1 MATRIYLPQTGAAPI
16 NPAFGTWTE
25 TTGADRVAGV
35 ATRISS
41 AMTSKTQAHTAT
53 AANSTFLSRQYVFGP
68 LAAQTIPVSTIK
80 GTIRVLESAA
90 NDNLDATRLLVRVV
104 SGDGSTYRTP
114 VVYGP
119 TNGTV
124 AEFNTTLR
132 AKRLAT
138 GGATASVVVS
148 AGDYLVIEIGTTNTA
163 VGTSLSDSIS
173 YGDNSATDLGD
184 NETDTAA
191 NNPFVELAATITLLA
206 LSGSDSGAG
215 SDTASAPAVALTGI
229 DAGSGVEA
237 SAVTIVTSV
246 STDAGVGTDSPAVLA
261 AATLV
266 RVDAAAGTDA
276 SAGIMLGTRTDAG
289 AGADA
294 PASVAAV
301 LPTRADA
308 GAAADT
314 ATITTLAV
322 RTDSAVGTDAG
333 AAVSV
338 PVSAFDAATGIDIAA
353 LVSSL
358 AGSDAGFA
366 TESSTL
372 EAGATQIVATEAGVG
387 SDAAVITALYA
398 AADTGVGAELAVL
411 TAGYVATDGAVGC
424 EQTSLAALIAALETG
439 VGADLAAM
447 GTAFGPVIG
456 GSVGARAR
464 ALGAL
469 SATATVATSLA
480 VSAAVRDRVGA
491 EHG

>member
-16 NPAFGTWTE
+16 TPAFGTWTE
-25 TTGADRVAGV
+25 TSGADRIAGV
-35 ATRISS
+35 GTRISS
-41 AMTSKTQAHTAT
+41 AMTSKTQAHAAT

-68 LAAQTIPVSTIK
+68 LAAQTIPASTIK

-90 NDNLDATRLLVRVV
+90 NDNLDAMRLLVRVA

-124 AEFNTTLR
+124 AEFSTSLR

-148 AGDYLVIEIGTTNTA
+148 AGDFLVIEIGTTNTT

-215 SDTASAPAVALTGI
+215 SDTASAPTVAHSSNDTG
-229 DAGSGVEA
+229 AGVEA
-237 SAVTIVTSV
+237 SAVTSVTSV
-246 STDAGVGTDSPAVLA
+246 ATDGGT
-261 AATLV
+261 
-266 RVDAAAGTDA
+266 GTDA

-294 PASVAAV
+294 PATVAAV
-301 LPTRADA
+301 LPTRVDA

-322 RTDSAVGTDAG
+322 GTDSGVGTDAG
-333 AAVSV
+333 AAISV
-338 PVSAFDAATGIDIAA
+338 PVSALDAASGIDTSA
-353 LVSSL
+353 LATAL
-358 AGSDAGFA
+358 AGSDAGLA

-372 EAGATQIVATEAGVG
+372 EVGATQIVATDAGLG
-387 SDAAVITALYA
+387 SDAASIAVLYA

-411 TAGYVATDGAVGC
+411 TAGYVATDGAAGV
-424 EQTSLAALIAALETG
+424 ERTSLAALIAALEAG
-439 VGADLAAM
+439 AGADLAAVL
-447 GTAFGPVIG
+447 GARIG
-456 GSVGARAR
+456 GSVGAQVRTLG
-464 ALGAL
+464 ALGA
-469 SATATVATSLA
+469 TATLVTSLA
-480 VSAAVRDRVGA
+480 ASAAVRDRVGA